1 MVINFVDH
9 KVEETAKQLYAEL
22 KPRENDQIKFSLTDD
37 PIDPSVVMKEVN
49 GTHVVYL
56 QAYVRELMAK
66 NGTRIVP
73 EHDELITRLF
83 LRYARFVS
91 VKRVFVA
98 F

>member
-9 KVEETAKQLYAEL
+9 KVEEVAKRLYAEL
-22 KPRENDQIKFSLTDD
+22 KPRENDVIKFSITDD
-37 PIDPSVVMKEVN
+37 PDDPTIVMKTIDDV
-49 GTHVVYL
+49 HIVYL

-73 EHDELITRLF
+73 EHEELITRLF
-83 LRYARFVS
+83 LRYAQFVT
-91 VKRVFVA
+91 VKRCFVA